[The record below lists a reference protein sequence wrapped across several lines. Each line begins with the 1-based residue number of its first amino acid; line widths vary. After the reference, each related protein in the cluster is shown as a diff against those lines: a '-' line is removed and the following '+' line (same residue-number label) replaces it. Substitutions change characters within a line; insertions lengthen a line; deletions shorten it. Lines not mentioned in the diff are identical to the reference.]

1 MTIFQLNVLVSND
14 RSAYLRLMNDSGTR
28 PYRSVVRAEQ
38 ASATRRRILESAT
51 GLFGVRGW
59 AGTGMRDVA
68 DSAGVSVETVYKS
81 FSSKAE
87 LLHRVI
93 DVIVVGDDEPV
104 PLAQR
109 AAYLALGVGSLEERA
124 QAAADLVTSIN
135 AREAPLLPAMREAA
149 SSDATLAALVAQL
162 YDQRRLEFS
171 RGGSLVASRQ
181 ISDVESDGLWAL
193 LSVDVY
199 LLLTRHVGWT
209 DAAYRVWAGDSIV
222 ALLDTPHR
230 SAPAHPSLS

>member
-1 MTIFQLNVLVSND
+1 
-14 RSAYLRLMNDSGTR
+14 MNDSGTR
-28 PYRSVVRAEQ
+28 PYRSAVREEQ
-38 ASATRRRILESAT
+38 ARATRQRILESAT
-51 GLFGVRGW
+51 RLFSVRGW

-68 DSAGVSVETVYKS
+68 DSAGVSVETVYKY

-104 PLAQR
+104 PLAER
-109 AAYLALGVGSLEERA
+109 PEYLALGTGSLAERA

-135 AREAPLLPAMREAA
+135 ARQAPLVPAMREAA
-149 SSDATLAALVAQL
+149 SSDATLADLVAQL
-162 YDQRRLEFS
+162 HDQRRLEFS

-181 ISDVESDGLWAL
+181 ISDAESDGLWAL

-199 LLLTRHVGWT
+199 LLLTGHVGWT
-209 DAAYRVWAGDSIV
+209 DAVYRAWAGDSLAV
-222 ALLDTPHR
+222 LLDTPR
-230 SAPAHPSLS
+230 SAPSRPSLS